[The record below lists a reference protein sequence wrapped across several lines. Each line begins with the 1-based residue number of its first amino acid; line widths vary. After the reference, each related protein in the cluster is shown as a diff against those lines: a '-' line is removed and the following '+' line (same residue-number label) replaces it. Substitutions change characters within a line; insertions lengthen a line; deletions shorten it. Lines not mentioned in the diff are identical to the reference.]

1 MLSPLLKMSK
11 EIVTT
16 VSMMPWKVTKIVA
29 EETFNAI
36 IKAGKKACKIF

>member
-16 VSMMPWKVTKIVA
+16 VSTMAFKATYEIAKA
-29 EETFNAI
+29 TADAI

>member
-1 MLSPLLKMSK
+1 MLSPLLQMSK

-16 VSMMPWKVTKIVA
+16 VSMMPFKALYAIPKATA
-29 EETFNAI
+29 DAI

>member
-1 MLSPLLKMSK
+1 MLSPLLQMAKK
-11 EIVTT
+11 TVET